1 MDHIYIYEGQFKQ
14 GDEGFPLIREAA
26 VRYCLENQLDYDVEN
41 TGIIR
46 EAKGKPYFTD
56 IPLEFSLTH
65 SGQRWMCM
73 FSGVPCGLD
82 LQEVRDCDH
91 EGISARFYGNDEQK
105 YVKDKG
111 LAGFF
116 DIWVRKEAFCKC
128 CGTGF
133 FADMPETADKDGL
146 KDQIV
151 WQGAVYYFTEIPLTE
166 ELKCVYCSNEKK
178 DVEMRLLG

>member
-73 FSGVPCGLD
+73 FSGVPWK
-82 LQEVRDCDH
+82 Q
-91 EGISARFYGNDEQK
+91 S
-105 YVKDKG
+105 
-111 LAGFF
+111 
-116 DIWVRKEAFCKC
+116 
-128 CGTGF
+128 
-133 FADMPETADKDGL
+133 
-146 KDQIV
+146 
-151 WQGAVYYFTEIPLTE
+151 
-166 ELKCVYCSNEKK
+166 
-178 DVEMRLLG
+178 